1 MVLGTIMW
9 LERLEFYGTQ
19 QFNPVL
25 EICLQFYSEL
35 YLVSRF
41 QPEAYLLA

>member
-9 LERLEFYGTQ
+9 LERVLRDPAIQ
-19 QFNPVL
+19 SCL